1 MRCHRACTVSP
12 GVQADAVW
20 FLKKRLENMYSRLF
34 GRLLLVLTVALPGYV
49 VAGDDEPEIEI
60 GYHALKPSIVSNL
73 TGGPRYIR
81 CDVQLMTEYA
91 SELPKIEL
99 HEPALRHTILM
110 LIAGQDGN
118 QLKSREGKESF
129 RMAALDAVQQ
139 QLKTLTGK
147 TLVNDLYFTNY
158 YVK

>member
-1 MRCHRACTVSP
+1 MLVRLIRTLTV
-12 GVQADAVW
+12 
-20 FLKKRLENMYSRLF
+20 
-34 GRLLLVLTVALPGYV
+34 LLVLLLLPHLAT
-49 VAGDDEPEIEI
+49 AGDEAPPVDI

-99 HEPALRHTILM
+99 HEPALRHAILM

-118 QLKSREGKESF
+118 RLKTSEGKEAF
-129 RMAALDAVQQ
+129 RQEALGAVQG
-139 QLKTLTGK
+139 QLAELAGDK
-147 TLVNDLYFTNY
+147 LVKDLFFTSY

>member
-1 MRCHRACTVSP
+1 MHSYFLAFLAMFTLVSTP
-12 GVQADAVW
+12 TLAVAADEEQA
-20 FLKKRLENMYSRLF
+20 
-34 GRLLLVLTVALPGYV
+34 P
-49 VAGDDEPEIEI
+49 PEI
-60 GYHALKPSIVSNL
+60 GYYALKPSIVSNL

-129 RMAALDAVQQ
+129 RQAALDAVQK
-139 QLKTLTGK
+139 QLKALTGK
-147 TLVNDLYFTNY
+147 TLVADLYFTNY